1 MQNGSTWS
9 SQRRSTKSV
18 CYDFV
23 KNQCSRGDVC
33 KYSHDIAS
41 ILYANRQP
49 SRGGKNVMNVMCLD
63 FSRGRCLRGDA
74 CRFAHTAD
82 PTLTALLPPRRISY
96 SGEPQDSNQ
105 YQGQSTEH
113 YVALLRLLESVRLM
127 EQASAGKGSSS
138 SSSFHEFHESHELA
152 PPSVAPFN
160 DFQEHGLVP
169 QNFGLPRCDRPP
181 DALTAPF
188 YHGHV
193 GQSPQGSFNTSSA
206 FKAPKVSPHLLY
218 GNSHH
223 QLDSPTIPASWGEQ
237 SQEDKQSYGNV
248 VPQGK
253 LYPPD
258 LSPPAS
264 GQPITLTGGR
274 GGDQMMRLEALK
286 SIWSQK

>member
-1 MQNGSTWS
+1 
-9 SQRRSTKSV
+9 
-18 CYDFV
+18 
-23 KNQCSRGDVC
+23 
-33 KYSHDIAS
+33 
-41 ILYANRQP
+41 
-49 SRGGKNVMNVMCLD
+49 MNVMCLD
-63 FSRGRCLRGDA
+63 FSRGRCMRGDA
-74 CRFAHTAD
+74 CKFAHTAD
-82 PTLTALLPPRRISY
+82 PTLTALPPPKRISH
-96 SGEPQDSNQ
+96 SGEPQDANQ

-113 YVALLRLLESVRLM
+113 YVALLRLLESVRL
-127 EQASAGKGSSS
+127 EQVSASQGSS
-138 SSSFHEFHESHELA
+138 SSSFHEAHEFA
-152 PPSVAPFN
+152 PPSAAPFN
-160 DFQEHGLVP
+160 DFQEPGLVP

-181 DALTAPF
+181 DGLTVPF
-188 YHGHV
+188 YHS
-193 GQSPQGSFNTSSA
+193 GQSSSA
-206 FKAPKVSPHLLY
+206 FKSAKVSPHLLY